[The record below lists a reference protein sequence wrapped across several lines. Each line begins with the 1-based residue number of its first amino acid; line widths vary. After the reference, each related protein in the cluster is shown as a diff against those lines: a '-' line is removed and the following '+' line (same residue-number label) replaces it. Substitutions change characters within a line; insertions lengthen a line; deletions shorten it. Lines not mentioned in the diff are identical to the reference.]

1 MRQTFFPPSK
11 SEVPTTQTCLLVR
24 LSCLL
29 LLPAGF
35 VPIASA
41 IPPGIQHQPRN
52 QAVILYQSAGF
63 GVIASGS
70 APIRYQWRKNGT
82 PIRGATN
89 DQFVLSH
96 AQFRDAALYSVEVS
110 NAEGSLSSADAE
122 LTMSLPEA
130 GDVDCSFACGGSLD
144 FTLYSIVPQSDGKVL
159 IGGAF
164 RTVHGAAR
172 GRVAR
177 FNADG
182 STDYTF
188 MNGLSGAGDT
198 VYAMAVQPDG
208 KVVIGGAFTNVNGVT
223 RYRIARLNADGKLDD
238 TFSSSASSPVYAIAL
253 QSDGKIVI
261 GGAFMGVNGSPRV
274 RIARLNS
281 DGNLDGTFQNGM
293 NGVDGDVR
301 SIAVQAD
308 NRALIG
314 GAFTLVNSV
323 GRNRIARLNEDG
335 SLDAAFQ
342 NGQSGANSE
351 VRGVA
356 LQSDGKVLI
365 GGTFTN
371 VNGSLRRYIARLHI
385 DGTLDGS
392 FLTGPNISGANFE
405 VESIALQ
412 NDGKILIGGWF
423 NAVNFSP
430 RNRIARLNSDG
441 STDAGFMSGLSGV
454 NGFVSVVASQPDG
467 KVLLGGFFTAVH
479 DVNRNFFARL
489 SANGTL
495 DADFEPGFSGVG
507 GAAQSAPDGS
517 VGALKIQ
524 SDGKVLVGGWFA
536 TANGHS
542 RQGIARFNPDGTL
555 DRGFQEGL
563 SGIYP
568 EVNAI
573 AVQSDGKVLA
583 GGRNTTVNGVPRK
596 PLARLA
602 ANGTLD
608 SAFETVFSGAND
620 EVHAIELQSDG
631 KVLVGGAFTNV
642 NGVGR
647 SRLARLNS
655 GGSLDTNFLNGVSGP
670 DDAVFAMVEQSDG
683 KVLIGGAFTMV
694 NGITRR
700 RIARLNTDGSLDR
713 GFQEGLSG
721 TEYAVNAMALQ
732 PDGKVL
738 IGGCFSTVNGVG
750 RVGIARLNTD
760 GSLDG
765 TFSSGIPAGG
775 CTVTALA
782 LQSNGKV
789 LLGGW
794 FTFING
800 ASRGRVARLNNDGTL
815 DAAFLDGPSGAN
827 NVVRS
832 IAVQADNQVL
842 IGGSFVSV
850 NGVPMGHIARLWGTA
865 PAFIES
871 VSRPTGGSTEL
882 TLRLPSATTNRV
894 QYKTNLTDPA
904 WSDLPGDEIGSGSDQ
919 VTNKADPTIGT
930 AERRFYRVRVLP

>member
-1 MRQTFFPPSK
+1 MRQTFFPPSRG
-11 SEVPTTQTCLLVR
+11 EVPAIHTCSLVR

-29 LLPAGF
+29 LLLAGF
-35 VPIASA
+35 VSIASA
-41 IPPGIQHQPRN
+41 IPPGIDHQPRN

-70 APIRYQWRKNGT
+70 APIRYQWRKNGM
-82 PIRGATN
+82 PVRGATN
-89 DQFVLSH
+89 DQLVLSH
-96 AQFRDAALYSVEVS
+96 AHFRDAAIYSVDVS
-110 NAEGSLSSADAE
+110 NAEGSISSTGAA
-122 LTMSLPEA
+122 LTVNLPAA
-130 GDVDCSFACGGSLD
+130 GDVDCSFAFGGSLD
-144 FTLYSIVPQSDGKVL
+144 FVVYSIVPQSDGKVL
-159 IGGAF
+159 IGGTF

-172 GRVAR
+172 GNVAR

-188 MNGLSGAGDT
+188 MNGLSGADSA
-198 VYAMAVQPDG
+198 VYAMAVQSDG

-223 RYRIARLNADGKLDD
+223 RYRIARLNADGTLDG
-238 TFSSSASSPVYAIAL
+238 TFSSTASSPVYAIAV
-253 QSDGKIVI
+253 QSDGKILI
-261 GGAFMGVNGSPRV
+261 GGAFTGVNGSPRI

-281 DGNLDGTFQNGM
+281 DGGLDGTFQNGM
-293 NGVDGDVR
+293 NGVNGDVR

-314 GAFTLVNSV
+314 GAFTLVNNA

-335 SLDAAFQ
+335 SLDAGFQ

-356 LQSDGKVLI
+356 LQTDGKVVI

-371 VNGSLRRYIARLHI
+371 VNGSLRKYIARLHV

-392 FLTGPNISGANFE
+392 FLTGQNISGPNFD
-405 VESIALQ
+405 VESVAVQ
-412 NDGKILIGGWF
+412 NDGKIVIGGSF
-423 NAVNFSP
+423 NTVNFFP
-430 RNRIARLNSDG
+430 RSRIARLNSNG
-441 STDAGFMSGLSGV
+441 STDAGFMNGLSGV
-454 NGFVSVVASQPDG
+454 NGFVSAVASQPDG
-467 KVLLGGFFTAVH
+467 KVFLGGFFTMVH
-479 DVNRNFFARL
+479 GVNRNFFARL
-489 SANGTL
+489 SADGTV
-495 DADFEPGFSGVG
+495 DAAFAPGFSGVG
-507 GAAQSAPDGS
+507 GAGQSAPAGS
-517 VGALKIQ
+517 VYEVKVQ

-536 TANGHS
+536 SANGHN

-555 DRGFQEGL
+555 DQDFL

-568 EVNAI
+568 IVNVI
-573 AVQSDGKVLA
+573 AVESNGKILV
-583 GGRNTTVNGVPRK
+583 GGDFTLVNGVGRTN
-596 PLARLA
+596 LARLE

-608 SAFETVFSGAND
+608 DSFAFSGAD
-620 EVHAIELQSDG
+620 DAVYAVELQSDG
-631 KVLVGGAFTNV
+631 KVLIGGAFTNV

-647 SRLARLNS
+647 SRIARLNS

-670 DDAVFAMVEQSDG
+670 DDAVFAIVEQSDG
-683 KVLIGGAFTMV
+683 KVLIGGQFTMV

-700 RIARLNTDGSLDR
+700 HIARLNADGSLDR

-732 PDGKVL
+732 TDGKVL

-750 RVGIARLNTD
+750 RVGVARLNTD

-775 CTVTALA
+775 CTVTAMA

-789 LLGGW
+789 LLGGY
-794 FTFING
+794 FTFIDG

-815 DAAFLDGPSGAN
+815 DAVFLDGRVGAN

-832 IAVQADNQVL
+832 IAVQPDNQVL

-871 VSRPTGGSTEL
+871 VSRPTGGITEL
-882 TLRLPSATTNRV
+882 ALRLPSATTNRV

-904 WSDLPGDEIGSGSDQ
+904 WSDLPGDAIASGSDQ

-930 AERRFYRVRVLP
+930 AERRFYRVIVLP